1 MKKVCWKQF
10 LRQVEELTKAGWVP
24 TKENVRKD
32 FGIRKLGDFLAMK
45 AFAHRIARGFA
56 IGDREMVLENGR
68 LFRYAAA
75 VSGYATV
82 ER

>member
-24 TKENVRKD
+24 TRENVRED
-32 FGIRKLGDFLAMK
+32 FGIRKLGDFLTMK
-45 AFAHRIARGFA
+45 ALARRIARGFA
-56 IGDREMVLENGR
+56 IGDRKMILENGI

>member
-24 TKENVRKD
+24 TKESVQKD
-32 FGIRKLGDFLAMK
+32 FGIRKLGDFLVMK
-45 AFAHRIARGFA
+45 ALARRIARGFA
-56 IGDREMVLENGR
+56 IGDREMILENGR

-75 VSGYATV
+75 VSGYAV
-82 ER
+82 AER

>member
-10 LRQVEELTKAGWVP
+10 LRQVEELMKAGWAP
-24 TKENVRKD
+24 TKESVQKD

-45 AFAHRIARGFA
+45 AFARRIARGFA
-56 IGDREMVLENGR
+56 TGNREMVLENGR

-75 VSGYATV
+75 VSGYAMT
-82 ER
+82 ES

>member
-1 MKKVCWKQF
+1 MKKICGKQF

-32 FGIRKLGDFLAMK
+32 FGIRKLGDFLTMK
-45 AFAHRIARGFA
+45 AFARRIARGFV
-56 IGDREMVLENGR
+56 IGDRKTILENGR
-68 LFRYAAA
+68 LYRYAAA